1 MSRALRD
8 GAGRVVGAC
17 DEGLPFDVLG
27 RRPWRPQS
35 RPAPRVRVAA
45 ADINVEIDT
54 TQTADL
60 AALIPGYGR
69 LR

>member
-35 RPAPRVRVAA
+35 RPAPRARIAA
-45 ADINVEIDT
+45 ADITVEIDT
-54 TQTADL
+54 TPSMQDTL
-60 AALIPGYGR
+60 GPWYRR
-69 LR
+69 LP